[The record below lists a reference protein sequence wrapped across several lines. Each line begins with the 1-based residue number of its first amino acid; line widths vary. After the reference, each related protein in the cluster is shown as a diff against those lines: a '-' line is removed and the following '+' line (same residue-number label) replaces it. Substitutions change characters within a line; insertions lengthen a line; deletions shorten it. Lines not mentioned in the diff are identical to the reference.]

1 MTVSQEDSPRG
12 GNFVR
17 TNFIVRDTGIGMS
30 EEFQKKIF
38 DSFARE
44 DSARVQRT
52 EGTGL
57 GMAITKY
64 IVDEMKGTITVS
76 SQRDKGSCFHVTLD
90 LEAAPDDMEGLRLPP
105 WDMLLVDDDEQLCRT
120 AARERCRQGRDYHVI
135 LLDWKLPGMDGIETA
150 RRLRCA
156 GGSGRTAP
164 HPAGRVRPRKKGE
177 LRNERDR
184 TPGAGRCA
192 GC

>member
-17 TNFIVRDTGIGMS
+17 THFIVQDTGIGMS

-44 DSARVQRT
+44 DSTRVQRT

-76 SQRDKGSCFHVTLD
+76 SRKNEGSCFHVTLD
-90 LEAAPDDMEGLRLPP
+90 LEIAPDSEGEMALP
-105 WDMLLVDDDEQLCRT
+105 
-120 AARERCRQGRDYHVI
+120 A
-135 LLDWKLPGMDGIETA
+135 
-150 RRLRCA
+150 
-156 GGSGRTAP
+156 
-164 HPAGRVRPRKKGE
+164 
-177 LRNERDR
+177 
-184 TPGAGRCA
+184 
-192 GC
+192 

>member
-1 MTVSQEDSPRG
+1 
-12 GNFVR
+12 
-17 TNFIVRDTGIGMS
+17 
-30 EEFQKKIF
+30 
-38 DSFARE
+38 
-44 DSARVQRT
+44 
-52 EGTGL
+52 
-57 GMAITKY
+57 
-64 IVDEMKGTITVS
+64 
-76 SQRDKGSCFHVTLD
+76 
-90 LEAAPDDMEGLRLPP
+90 
-105 WDMLLVDDDEQLCRT
+105 MLLVDDDEQLCRT
-120 AARERCRQGRDYHVI
+120 AADSLEEIGVRAQWALGGEEAIRMARERCRQGRDYHVI

>member
-64 IVDEMKGTITVS
+64 IVDEMGGTITVS

-105 WDMLLVDDDEQLCRT
+105 GTCCWWTTTSSSAAPPPTPWRRSGSGPSGPSAGRRPSAWPGSG
-120 AARERCRQGRDYHVI
+120 AAR
-135 LLDWKLPGMDGIETA
+135 
-150 RRLRCA
+150 A
-156 GGSGRTAP
+156 GT
-164 HPAGRVRPRKKGE
+164 
-177 LRNERDR
+177 
-184 TPGAGRCA
+184 TT
-192 GC
+192 